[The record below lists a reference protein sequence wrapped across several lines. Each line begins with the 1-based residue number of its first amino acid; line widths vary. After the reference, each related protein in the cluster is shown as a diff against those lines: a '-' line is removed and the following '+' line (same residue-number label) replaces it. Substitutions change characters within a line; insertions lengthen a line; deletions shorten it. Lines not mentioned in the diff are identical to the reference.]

1 MRNENQG
8 IMWPYQA
15 PTRGNVRG
23 MTFKNSRCGSTGS
36 FAADFNSAD
45 FHSAYFRC
53 IENILAISIN
63 IDNHRQISINIH
75 EYRYHIFKL
84 TWWNHAYTSKTYR
97 KTSQKISKNIAKC
110 LVFIAKYRKISI
122 QAISIFCD
130 THLSQKNLQFRYLS
144 LCLKNIDNVQKV
156 SIMTKNYR
164 KCTCNKRKTRAS
176 CMKNT
181 SVIAIF
187 FDNYRKFAI
196 FIATIFSLR

>member
-1 MRNENQG
+1 MNQ
-8 IMWPYQA
+8 IMCFVIRIIIHRSIAIMCYLSQFCVFYRKFA
-15 PTRGNVRG
+15 LFIEVL
-23 MTFKNSRCGSTGS
+23 ST
-36 FAADFNSAD
+36 
-45 FHSAYFRC
+45 
-53 IENILAISIN
+53 ISIFACGCDLVK
-63 IDNHRQISINIH
+63 IPQ
-75 EYRYHIFKL
+75 K
-84 TWWNHAYTSKTYR
+84 YR
-97 KTSQKISKNIAKC
+97 KISQKSSKNIAKC